1 MLGLNIL
8 FSRLLGNANEH
19 IFLSPNTPNEIVFN
33 RLLIEIEQS
42 TLYSLLFLNT
52 KIIVKMM
59 IYF

>member
-19 IFLSPNTPNEIVFN
+19 IFLSLNTPNEILFN
-33 RLLIEIEQS
+33 RLLEIEQF

-59 IYF
+59 IYFS